1 MKFKLLALVFIFFF
15 LPNFQVLTKN
25 NLKGEVLYI
34 YVNVLVCD
42 FCARSIEKLFSK
54 RDSVENINLNLEEM
68 LITITLKEG
77 KNLKNEIIEQ
87 IIKDS
92 GYDVMEIQRDN

>member
-34 YVNVLVCD
+34 YVNGLVCD

>member
-34 YVNVLVCD
+34 YVNGLVCD

-77 KNLKNEIIEQ
+77 KKLKNEIIEQ